1 LVDLFLLPAIKA
13 GLLNNML
20 RKPSWGRRLSAII
33 GATANKLAGLNSTP
47 VSQ

>member
-13 GLLNNML
+13 GLLKICSAG
-20 RKPSWGRRLSAII
+20 RPGGRRLSAII